1 MTKPAAGGLKFFFP
15 TTTKRSTNVVLD
27 GPHGTSGSPFWETT
41 VAEKPI
47 HEPTTDPFSDGL
59 ARELMRRFRTIFCR
73 SRGRN
78 LI

>member
-1 MTKPAAGGLKFFFP
+1 
-15 TTTKRSTNVVLD
+15 VLD

-73 SRGRN
+73 SKGRN